1 MTLALVV
8 DILFSDPARV
18 TIRTNNEAT
27 LCKLRLH
34 HTPPLPKDLPQ
45 EQASLSSVPV
55 SLFGALLFEYRPLY
69 QSCAD
74 QTKSS
79 AGGHSPGFE
88 FCSDTFEVLSFDFS
102 H

>member
-18 TIRTNNEAT
+18 TIRTDNEAT

-55 SLFGALLFEYRPLY
+55 SLFGALLFDIDHFINHV
-69 QSCAD
+69 QS
-74 QTKSS
+74 KLR
-79 AGGHSPGFE
+79 
-88 FCSDTFEVLSFDFS
+88 VLLVATVPD
-102 H
+102 